1 MGVQHVEAQMRKQPG
16 PWITLGEFD
25 GLPFCLGSN
34 GHSVDRSKRAC
45 HEAAA
50 GRKEFSV
57 VTSAPDEVVDD
68 NLEGLFPS
76 LGCDPRAVE
85 WKSDGILPERIDLV
99 ESENVVEKS
108 SDPVFKARGLDHSV
122 EFSCEIFDLVKLS
135 VDDGLEQL
143 LVRATIPKELAE
155 S

>member
-16 PWITLGEFD
+16 PWISLGEFD
-25 GLPFCLGSN
+25 GLPFGLGSN

-57 VTSAPDEVVDD
+57 VTPAPNEVVDD
-68 NLEGLFPS
+68 DLEGLFPS
-76 LGCDPRAVE
+76 LGGDPRAVE
-85 WKSDGILPERIDLV
+85 WKSDGILPERIDLF

-108 SDPVFKARGLDHSV
+108 SNPVLEAGGLDHSV
-122 EFSCEIFDLVKLS
+122 EFSCEIFDAVKLS
-135 VDDGLEQL
+135 VYDGLEQL
-143 LVRATIPKELAE
+143 LVRAAIPKQIAE